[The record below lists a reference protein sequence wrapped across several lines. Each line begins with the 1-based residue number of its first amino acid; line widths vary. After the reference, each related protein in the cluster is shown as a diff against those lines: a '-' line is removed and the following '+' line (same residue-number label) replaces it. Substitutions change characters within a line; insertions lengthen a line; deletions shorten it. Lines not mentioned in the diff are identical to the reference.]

1 MSQLRLFVIVGLAKN
16 EDLNMSASSYDVLV
30 LC

>member
-1 MSQLRLFVIVGLAKN
+1 MSQLRLFVIEGLSKN